1 VPAFL
6 WRLAK
11 FWRGCRSEVPWVDR
25 SPAEIFRQHFRLT
38 IQPLDAPD
46 APEVVGRFVNHLKS
60 DELLLY
66 SSDYPHWQF
75 DGDEVTPPGLPE
87 ALRRK
92 IMVDNPLSTYSRLQE
107 ALQ

>member
-1 VPAFL
+1 M
-6 WRLAK
+6 
-11 FWRGCRSEVPWVDR
+11 PWVDR

-46 APEVVGRFVNHLKS
+46 TPEVVGRFVNHLKS

-75 DGDEVTPPGLPE
+75 DGDEVMPAGLPE
-87 ALRRK
+87 ELRRK

-107 ALQ
+107 AVQ